1 MKIIQIIYVTL
12 QILIMLIKHKKS
24 QVHVQNDKV
33 YNYFIINGSHLF
45 SAFLGK
51 KKLSGKI
58 FDLIFFCFSI
68 LFYIPNLIWQSLMTR
83 SGLDLKDII
92 EAGKSYKSIDRMDKR
107 RKIMTYIIASIDEFI
122 DDPRRGRENRNI
134 SLLKRIQAV
143 FCCMYG
149 KFQGNYFM
157 LAYLLTKILYVVN
170 SIGQLAL
177 FNEMLGIKYYRYGL
191 ELIQKLII
199 LIQNQPVDQSYK
211 QQGGL
216 SKYFPKVTLCDFE

>member
-1 MKIIQIIYVTL
+1 MS
-12 QILIMLIKHKKS
+12 IKRKRFRQHAS
-24 QVHVQNDKV
+24 NGKV
-33 YNYFIINGSHLF
+33 FNYSTINGSRLF
-45 SAFLGK
+45 FVF
-51 KKLSGKI
+51 SGRTHGHVVRSI
-58 FDLIFFCFSI
+58 RSSINSCLLIHFVFVSI

-107 RKIMTYIIASIDEFI
+107 RKVMDYIIASIDEFI
-122 DDPRRGRENRNI
+122 DDPRRGRENRNL

-157 LAYLLTKILYVVN
+157 MVYLLTKMLYVIN
-170 SIGQLAL
+170 SIGQLIL
-177 FNEMLGIKYYRYGL
+177 LNEMLGIKYYRYGL
-191 ELIQKLII
+191 ELIQKL
-199 LIQNQPVDQSYK
+199 LLLVQNQPIQQSYR